1 MNARPYRGDDR
12 ISWDPTIHASEQVSI
27 ALAIIETISAVL
39 RSTTCLFSQKATM
52 IDACIVATNVAAIGI
67 QMGAAF
73 QIAKR
78 AYAKESPVA
87 PPTPNPRN
95 HTTGLVSARRVL

>member
-12 ISWDPTIHASEQVSI
+12 ISWEPIIHASEQVSI
-27 ALAIIETISAVL
+27 ALAIIETFSAVL
-39 RSTTCLFSQKATM
+39 RSTTCLFSQNATM

-67 QMGAAF
+67 HIGAPF

-78 AYAKESPVA
+78 PHAKKSPVA
-87 PPTPNPRN
+87 PP
-95 HTTGLVSARRVL
+95 LVNLYFRMPSLF

>member
-1 MNARPYRGDDR
+1 MD
-12 ISWDPTIHASEQVSI
+12 I
-27 ALAIIETISAVL
+27 ISAVL

-52 IDACIVATNVAAIGI
+52 IDACVVAINVAAIGI

-87 PPTPNPRN
+87 HPMPNPRN
-95 HTTGLVSARRVL
+95 HTTALVSARRVL